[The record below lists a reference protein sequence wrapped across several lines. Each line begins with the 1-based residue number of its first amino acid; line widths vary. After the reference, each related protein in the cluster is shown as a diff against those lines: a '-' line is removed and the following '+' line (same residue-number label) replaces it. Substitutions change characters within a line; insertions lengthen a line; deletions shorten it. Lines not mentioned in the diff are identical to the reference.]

1 MGKKRKAFDFDS
13 LTANPL
19 HSYIPQ
25 PAIDIIYRTICDPRL
40 SSKMKKKYAIIDSVL
55 TPLGFKKLGCGTNRI
70 VYECLYDSRIVMKIA
85 LDKIG
90 IKDNP
95 REFINQN
102 YIKPHICKVFEVSQC
117 GTVAIVERVQ
127 PITSRAQFKAMSQ
140 DIFKMMV
147 SNILGKYVMDD
158 IGIKYFM
165 NYGLR
170 DGFGPVILDYPYVFP
185 LDDKKLVCKATLR
198 GTNIPCCG
206 DIDYDDGFNQLVCT
220 RCGKY
225 YQASDL
231 GKRQDLGI
239 EICKKRGKSKM
250 KVRVYQ
256 GDKKIL
262 ESDTT
267 KETKSINRKSS
278 RFDISVTQGNK
289 EIYSVSKGEFD
300 TSSTFIPEPK
310 NNNVTTINLEE
321 DTTENK
327 VEEKEVTKD
336 ENKVEE
342 ATKETKEEVKEEK
355 KPVENKDVN
364 DNTFEDSEDIEE
376 YLSKKYGEGGYQK
389 NKRKSML
396 YDQY

>member
-1 MGKKRKAFDFDS
+1 
-13 LTANPL
+13 
-19 HSYIPQ
+19 
-25 PAIDIIYRTICDPRL
+25 
-40 SSKMKKKYAIIDSVL
+40 
-55 TPLGFKKLGCGTNRI
+55 
-70 VYECLYDSRIVMKIA
+70 
-85 LDKIG
+85 
-90 IKDNP
+90 
-95 REFINQN
+95 
-102 YIKPHICKVFEVSQC
+102 
-117 GTVAIVERVQ
+117 
-127 PITSRAQFKAMSQ
+127 
-140 DIFKMMV
+140 
-147 SNILGKYVMDD
+147 
-158 IGIKYFM
+158 
-165 NYGLR
+165 
-170 DGFGPVILDYPYVFP
+170 
-185 LDDKKLVCKATLR
+185 
-198 GTNIPCCG
+198 
-206 DIDYDDGFNQLVCT
+206 
-220 RCGKY
+220 
-225 YQASDL
+225 
-231 GKRQDLGI
+231 
-239 EICKKRGKSKM
+239 M

-289 EIYSVSKGEFD
+289 EVYSVSKGEFD
-300 TSSTFIPEPK
+300 TSSTFIPAPK

-342 ATKETKEEVKEEK
+342 ATKEAKEEVKEEK
-355 KPVENKDVN
+355 KPVENKEK